1 VPAEGSEYWIAGSC
15 AMTVLLGF
23 ITPYAFLGIIVT
35 LFLFLFFRDPERL
48 AESHNATDV
57 LSPADGRVLKMQ
69 GNQLSI
75 FMNIHN
81 VHVNRSPVA
90 GEVID
95 IRYHKGAR
103 LPAFHKESD
112 KNERNSITIRT
123 RLGNVV
129 VTQISGA
136 VIRRIVCYV
145 KQNEMLTRGQ
155 RIGMIRFGSRVDVAL
170 PNGYSF
176 VVSRGQRVKAGETTI
191 AKFSDSRRLYEIT
204 F

>member
-1 VPAEGSEYWIAGSC
+1 VLAKGSEYWILGGA
-15 AMTVLLGF
+15 VLTAFMGF
-23 ITPYAFLGIIVT
+23 FTPYALLGIVLT
-35 LFLFLFFRDPERL
+35 LSLFLFFRDPERL
-48 AESHNATDV
+48 SESHNATDV
-57 LSPADGRVLKMQ
+57 VSPADGRVLKIQ
-69 GNQLSI
+69 DNQLSI

-81 VHVNRSPVA
+81 VHVNRSPVD

-95 IRYHKGAR
+95 IRYHKGGK

-123 RLGNVV
+123 RLGNVI

-145 KQNEMLTRGQ
+145 KQNEILGRGQ

-170 PNGYSF
+170 PSGYSF
-176 VVSRGQRVKAGETTI
+176 VVSRGQRVKAGKTTI
-191 AKFSDSRRLYEIT
+191 AKLLV
-204 F
+204 